1 MSQQKDSTTLVCLF
15 HDAERAQATISDL
28 EKAGIARASIKVIG
42 GPNAPSDALEKS
54 ELAALGMPDKDYD
67 HLKHGL
73 RDGGFVVAVSAGS
86 KQSDVV
92 EDIFEKHSA
101 HKIDEAQAVQRNAA
115 VAASLAAVPVAASAA
130 TPVAANAVDGQ
141 TAIPVVEEELVVG
154 KRLVDQGGVR
164 VYRRV
169 VEVPVEESINLQEE
183 HVVMERRPVNRAVT
197 AGDQAFEGRTI
208 ELTETAEEAVVAK
221 NARVVEEVLVGKAES
236 QHVETIHDSVRKTEV
251 EVEEIP
257 VRDTIDTTRRS

>member
-15 HDAERAQATISDL
+15 HDKERAEATISDL
-28 EKAGIARASIKVIG
+28 QRAGIARTSIKVIG

-54 ELAALGMPDKDYD
+54 ELAALGMPNKDYD

-73 RDGGFVVAVSAGS
+73 GDGGFVVAVSGVS
-86 KQSDVV
+86 ERSDVV

-101 HKIDEAQAVQRNAA
+101 HKIDEAQAVRRNAA
-115 VAASLAAVPVAASAA
+115 AAVPLAIPAAASAA
-130 TPVAANAVDGQ
+130 TPVAANTVDGQ
-141 TAIPVVEEELVVG
+141 TAIPVFEEELVVG

-169 VEVPVEESINLQEE
+169 VEVPVEESVNLRGE
-183 HVVMERRPVNRAVT
+183 HVVMERRPVDRAVT
-197 AGDQAFEGRTI
+197 TGDQAFEDRTI
-208 ELTETAEEAVVAK
+208 ELTETAEEAVVTK
-221 NARVVEEVLVGKAES
+221 NARVVEEVLVGKTES
-236 QHVETIHDSVRKTEV
+236 QRVETVHDTVRKTKV

-257 VRDTIDTTRRS
+257 ARDTIDTTRR